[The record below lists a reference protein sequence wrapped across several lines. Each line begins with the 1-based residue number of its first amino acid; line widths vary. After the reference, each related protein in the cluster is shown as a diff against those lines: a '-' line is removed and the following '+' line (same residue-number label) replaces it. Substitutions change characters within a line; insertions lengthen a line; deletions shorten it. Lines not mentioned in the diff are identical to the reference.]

1 MFTNGTAAHRI
12 GIWTDAGYHDRMTF
26 IFWGLFGMGGGL
38 DYTLLFRNTLLLFIG
53 YGVSD
58 SRHICLWL
66 SRVVMFE
73 QIDEGGR
80 SDAYVY
86 VGILSQDSI
95 QVLCFDFVCDVM
107 LALCS
112 LLLSTPYLHK
122 HVTFNNS
129 FRLLDKVDT
138 Y

>member
-1 MFTNGTAAHRI
+1 
-12 GIWTDAGYHDRMTF
+12 
-26 IFWGLFGMGGGL
+26 
-38 DYTLLFRNTLLLFIG
+38 
-53 YGVSD
+53 
-58 SRHICLWL
+58 
-66 SRVVMFE
+66 MFE

-86 VGILSQDSI
+86 VGILFQDSI